1 MQPIF
6 KFIFTPYI
14 FALLTALFSAAAL
27 IMALIAQYGFDLE
40 PCILCIYQ
48 RFPFA
53 INVLLGLTAYKL
65 ASKNYPRGCGLIIT
79 LMGIVFLFNSGLAFY
94 HTGVE
99 QHWWVSAFEG
109 CKIDPTNIREAALN
123 PPVPCD
129 QIPWQMYGIS
139 MAGYNVIIC
148 GIAGIICTLFG
159 IREYKAH

>member
-14 FALLTALFSAAAL
+14 FSLLTALFSAAAL
-27 IMALIAQYGFDLE
+27 IMALIAQYGFDLA

-53 INVLLGLTAYKL
+53 INFLLGLTAYRL
-65 ASKNYPRGCGLIIT
+65 ARQNYPRGCSMIIS
-79 LMGIVFLFNSGLAFY
+79 LMGIVFLCNSALAFY
-94 HTGVE
+94 HVGVE
-99 QHWWVSAFEG
+99 QHWWVSAFEA

-129 QIPWQMYGIS
+129 QIPWEMFGIS
-139 MAGYNVIIC
+139 MAGYNVMIC
-148 GIAGIICTLFG
+148 GIAGLVCQ
-159 IREYKAH
+159 APS